1 MTMKKR
7 TLKASSGPWKRAAA
21 NFAAHF
27 QTVVTASSCRY
38 LDDPTILSQRDQ
50 INSAMTRR
58 DAAVYLNVCQ
68 DAAATL
74 ALFIAAQR
82 HGARTRDY
90 PWMPEVR

>member
-1 MTMKKR
+1 MTQQ
-7 TLKASSGPWKRAAA
+7 
-21 NFAAHF
+21 FFH
-27 QTVVTASSCRY
+27 
-38 LDDPTILSQRDQ
+38 RDQ